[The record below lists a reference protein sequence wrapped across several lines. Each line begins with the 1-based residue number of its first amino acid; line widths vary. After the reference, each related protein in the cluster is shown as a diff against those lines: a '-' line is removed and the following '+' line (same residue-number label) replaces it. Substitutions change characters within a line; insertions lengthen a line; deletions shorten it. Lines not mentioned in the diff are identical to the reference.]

1 MPDWGENPGVTRK
14 SESSQPHRLYIR
26 PQSVSIRIH
35 DVVSYL
41 ELLLALPSCQRT
53 SLLTSS
59 RTPVRYEISGSA
71 TERDTQHRYRPPITS
86 LPLYS
91 KQRSFLW
98 SALQT
103 CAAHGLHGNLVHN
116 CHNLSPA
123 YSQSIPS
130 PSPAFASPPGKSISR
145 KYIRSCQTN
154 PEAPTGSPDHLHRPF
169 HLPTINMKL
178 TLLLFQPCASLSS
191 HAPPFLL
198 FSRSSPCRFLMVR
211 WTRAHGQS
219 P

>member
-26 PQSVSIRIH
+26 PQSVSICIH

-41 ELLLALPSCQRT
+41 ELLLALTSCQRT

-130 PSPAFASPPGKSISR
+130 FCLSPGKVHFAQVHTVLPKKSGSAYWLSGSSAPSIPSTYH
-145 KYIRSCQTN
+145 KY
-154 PEAPTGSPDHLHRPF
+154 EAYPTSVPAMR
-169 HLPTINMKL
+169 LPL
-178 TLLLFQPCASLSS
+178 
-191 HAPPFLL
+191 
-198 FSRSSPCRFLMVR
+198 
-211 WTRAHGQS
+211 
-219 P
+219 